1 VKGAKTMKG
10 KKALLSVYDKTG
22 IVELASELVSMG
34 WELLSS
40 SGTAD
45 RLRQAGLQVTE
56 VSELTGYPSI
66 LGGRVKTLHPLVFGG
81 ILARRDVPG
90 DMKESEEYKI
100 PLLDMIVCNL
110 YPFEETAKKSPRL
123 DDLIENIDIGGVSL
137 LRAAAKN
144 YRHAIP
150 LVDPKDYGEVTA
162 ELKSHGDVSLPARER
177 LALKAFSQTASYD
190 GAIVDGLRAAWG
202 GALPLLPEK
211 LPLGLTK
218 KQELRYGEN
227 PHQQAAL
234 YLPPL
239 AETPW
244 EQLSGKP
251 LSYNNL
257 LDADC
262 AMRGCALLAGSCGS
276 VVIKHATP
284 SGMACGKTQ
293 AEAYEKAVAC
303 DPVSAFG
310 GVTGLSKKLDMETA
324 LSISK
329 LFTEA
334 VVAPEIDG
342 DAASFLRENRP
353 SLRLLRWN
361 GGRAS
366 PLQFTGTWS
375 GILVQEDCL
384 PPLPVQEDG
393 DWVGRPRPDLWED
406 LMLAWK
412 AAALSKSN
420 AISIVRDL
428 EAVGIGRG
436 FCSRLHAVEF
446 AAAQAGE
453 RARGAVLG
461 SDAFF
466 PFPDGV
472 EAAAR
477 AGVAAIIQPGGSQK
491 DSQVF
496 EAAER
501 LGISMFISG
510 SRTFRH

>member
-1 VKGAKTMKG
+1 MKG

-22 IVELASELVSMG
+22 IVELATELASMG
-34 WELLSS
+34 WELFSS

-45 RLRQAGLQVTE
+45 RIRKAGLPVTE
-56 VSELTGYPSI
+56 VSDLTGYPHI
-66 LGGRVKTLHPLVFGG
+66 LGGRVKTLHPMVFGG
-81 ILARRDVPG
+81 ILARRNVSE
-90 DMKESEEYKI
+90 DMTELQKYEI
-100 PLLDMIVCNL
+100 PPLDMIVCNL
-110 YPFEETAKKSPRL
+110 YPFEETAKASSSL
-123 DDLIENIDIGGVSL
+123 DELIENIDIGGVSL

-144 YRHAIP
+144 FRHVAI
-150 LVDPKDYGEVTA
+150 LSDPGDYEEVISKLRA
-162 ELKSHGDVSLPARER
+162 EGDISLSTRES
-177 LALKAFSQTASYD
+177 LALKAFSETASYD
-190 GAIVDGLRAAWG
+190 GAIVDGLRAATG
-202 GALPLLPEK
+202 RAIPPLPEK
-211 LPLGLTK
+211 MPLGLIK
-218 KQELRYGEN
+218 KQDLRYGEN

-234 YLPPL
+234 YLSPL
-239 AETPW
+239 ADVPW

-257 LDADC
+257 LDVDC
-262 AMRGCALLAGSCGS
+262 AMRGCELLKKDCGAI
-276 VVIKHATP
+276 VIKHATP
-284 SGMACGKTQ
+284 SGMACGDSP
-293 AEAYEKAVAC
+293 AGAYEKAVAC

-310 GVTGLSKKLDMETA
+310 GVVGISQKVDMETA
-324 LSISK
+324 LAISK

-334 VVAPEIDG
+334 VVAPEFDE
-342 DAASFLRENRP
+342 DALDFLQQNRP
-353 SLRLLRWN
+353 SVRLLRWN

-366 PLQFTGTWS
+366 PLQFTGTRS
-375 GILVQEDCL
+375 GILVQEDSL
-384 PPLPVQEDG
+384 LPLPNPGDG
-393 DWVGRPRPDLWED
+393 QWIGAPRPDLWDD
-406 LMLAWK
+406 LLLAWK

-420 AISIVRDL
+420 AISMVKDL

-453 RARGAVLG
+453 KARGASLG

-477 AGVAAIIQPGGSQK
+477 AGVAAIIQPGGSQR
-491 DSQVF
+491 DDEVF
-496 EAAER
+496 SAAEK

>member
-1 VKGAKTMKG
+1 MKG
-10 KKALLSVYDKTG
+10 KKALLSVYDKTD
-22 IVELASELVSMG
+22 IVKLASELVSMG

-45 RLRQAGLQVTE
+45 RIREAGLPVAE
-56 VSELTGYPSI
+56 VSDVTGYPSI
-66 LGGRVKTLHPLVFGG
+66 LGGRVKTLHPLIFGG
-81 ILARRDVPG
+81 ILARRDLPE
-90 DMKESEEYKI
+90 DRDESQQYKI
-100 PLLDMIVCNL
+100 PLIDMIVCNL
-110 YPFEETAKKSPRL
+110 YPFEETARTSRDL
-123 DDLIENIDIGGVSL
+123 DELIENIDIGGVSL

-144 YRHAIP
+144 YRHVTVLTDPGDYEEAIS
-150 LVDPKDYGEVTA
+150 
-162 ELKSHGDVSLPARER
+162 ELRAGGDISLPKRER
-177 LALKAFSQTASYD
+177 FALKAFSMTASYD
-190 GAIVDGLRAAWG
+190 SAIVDGLGDATG
-202 GALPLLPEK
+202 HALPLLPEK
-211 LPLGLTK
+211 MPLGLTK
-218 KQELRYGEN
+218 KQDLRYGEN
-227 PHQQAAL
+227 PHQQAGL
-234 YLPPL
+234 YLLPL
-239 AETPW
+239 AEVPW

-257 LDADC
+257 LDVDC
-262 AMRGCALLAGSCGS
+262 AMRGCELLGGSRGAI
-276 VVIKHATP
+276 VIKHATP
-284 SGMACGKTQ
+284 SGMACGETQ

-310 GVTGLSKKLDMETA
+310 GVVGISQRVDMETA
-324 LSISK
+324 LAISK

-334 VVAPEIDG
+334 VVAPEFDE
-342 DAASFLRENRP
+342 DALGFLQQNRP

-366 PLQFTGTWS
+366 ALQFTGTRS
-375 GILVQEDCL
+375 GVLVQEDSL
-384 PPLPVQEDG
+384 PPLPDPDRGEWIG
-393 DWVGRPRPDLWED
+393 PPRPDLWED

-420 AISIVRDL
+420 AISMVKDL

-453 RARGAVLG
+453 KSRGASLG

-477 AGVAAIIQPGGSQK
+477 AGVAAIIQPGGSQR
-491 DSQVF
+491 DSEVF
-496 EAAER
+496 LAAEK

>member
-1 VKGAKTMKG
+1 MKI
-10 KKALLSVYDKTG
+10 KRALLSVYDKTG
-22 IVELASELVSMG
+22 IVELASELASMG

-45 RLRQAGLQVTE
+45 RLRQAGLSVTE
-56 VSELTGYPSI
+56 VSDLTGYPHI

-81 ILARRDVPG
+81 ILARRDTPG
-90 DMKESEEYKI
+90 DMADAEKFEI
-100 PLLDMIVCNL
+100 PLLDMVVCNL
-110 YPFEETAKKSPRL
+110 YPFEETAKKSSGL

-144 YRHAIP
+144 YRHVIILA
-150 LVDPKDYGEVTA
+150 DPGDYGEA
-162 ELKSHGDVSLPARER
+162 AKELKTKGDVPIETRER
-177 LALKAFSQTASYD
+177 LALKAFSETASYD
-190 GAIVDGLRAAWG
+190 AAIVDGLGAATG
-202 GALPLLPEK
+202 RKTLPLPEK
-211 LPLGLTK
+211 LPLGLGK
-218 KQELRYGEN
+218 VQELRYGEN

-239 AETPW
+239 AKTPW
-244 EQLSGKP
+244 EQASGKP

-262 AMRGCALLAGSCGS
+262 AMRGCSLLAGSCGA

-310 GVTGLSKKLDMETA
+310 GVAGLSKRLDMETA
-324 LSISK
+324 LAISK

-334 VVAPEIDG
+334 VVAPEIDE
-342 DAASFLRENRP
+342 DAALFLRENRP
-353 SLRLLRWN
+353 NIRLLRWK

-366 PLQFTGTWS
+366 PFQFTGTWS
-375 GILVQEDCL
+375 GILVQEDEL
-384 PPLPVQEDG
+384 PPLPSESDG
-393 DWVGRPRPDLWED
+393 EWVGRPRPDLWDD
-406 LMLAWK
+406 LLLAWK

-446 AAAQAGE
+446 AASQAGE
-453 RARGAVLG
+453 KARGAVLG

-477 AGVAAIIQPGGSQK
+477 VGVAAIIQPGGSQK
-491 DSQVF
+491 DAEVF
-496 EAAER
+496 AAAER

-510 SRTFRH
+510 NRTFRH

>member
-1 VKGAKTMKG
+1 M
-10 KKALLSVYDKTG
+10 
-22 IVELASELVSMG
+22 
-34 WELLSS
+34 
-40 SGTAD
+40 
-45 RLRQAGLQVTE
+45 
-56 VSELTGYPSI
+56 
-66 LGGRVKTLHPLVFGG
+66 
-81 ILARRDVPG
+81 
-90 DMKESEEYKI
+90 
-100 PLLDMIVCNL
+100 
-110 YPFEETAKKSPRL
+110 
-123 DDLIENIDIGGVSL
+123 
-137 LRAAAKN
+137 
-144 YRHAIP
+144 
-150 LVDPKDYGEVTA
+150 TA

-303 DPVSAFG
+303 DPVSAFEALRDFQKLIWRRPFPFQNS
-310 GVTGLSKKLDMETA
+310 LSRRWWR
-324 LSISK
+324 
-329 LFTEA
+329 
-334 VVAPEIDG
+334 PNRR

-393 DWVGRPRPDLWED
+393 EWVGRPRPDLWED

-420 AISIVRDL
+420 AISIVRIL
-428 EAVGIGRG
+428 RRWVSGGA
-436 FCSRLHAVEF
+436 SPRLHAVEF